1 MEISRYFCL
10 INVGIEND
18 QYPNLVLSLTSISA
32 LPPTL
37 KMIIQEDKL
46 RAFTYSVF
54 KKMGCPDNDAN
65 LATDVLL
72 KSDLR
77 GIDSHGVAR
86 LSGYIR
92 LWEKGRIN
100 PTPKIKIVH
109 ETATTA
115 TVDGD
120 AGLGL
125 VVAPFAM
132 NVAIEKA
139 KIYGSGWVSVKN
151 SNHYGIA
158 GYHANMAVEQ
168 DMIGFSMT
176 NASPLVAPTFSTER
190 MLGTNPMCYAFPAG
204 KYPPV
209 IVDMA
214 TAAAANGKLE
224 IAQRANKN
232 IPQGWVQGKDGQKAV
247 DPHELKNG
255 GSLLPLGSD
264 RDHGSHKGFGLSA
277 TVDILSAVLS
287 GANYG
292 PWAPPFV
299 AFLEPDPN
307 PVGQGLGHF
316 LGAMRVDGFRPA
328 EDFKNHLDNW
338 IERFKA
344 AKPVDASQPV
354 IIPGEPEFEAEQER
368 KQSGIPLVD
377 AVVNDL
383 NELAEKLGLSKLKE

>member
-1 MEISRYFCL
+1 MKFITFPE
-10 INVGIEND
+10 
-18 QYPNLVLSLTSISA
+18 QH
-32 LPPTL
+32 
-37 KMIIQEDKL
+37 L
-46 RAFTYSVF
+46 RAFTEAVF
-54 KKMGCPDNDAN
+54 LKMGCPDDDAK
-65 LATDVLL
+65 LAADVLI

-92 LWEKGRIN
+92 LWEKERIN
-100 PTPKIKIVH
+100 PTPNIRIVH
-109 ETATTA
+109 ETPTTA

-132 NVAIEKA
+132 KVAIEKA
-139 KIYGSGWVSVKN
+139 RIYGSGWVSVKN
-151 SNHYGIA
+151 SNHFGIA
-158 GYHANMAVEQ
+158 GYHALLAVEQ
-168 DMIGFSMT
+168 DMIGISMT
-176 NASPLVAPTFSTER
+176 NASPLVAPTYSSER
-190 MLGTNPMCYAFPAG
+190 LLGTNPMCYGFPAG

-224 IAQRANKN
+224 IAQRAELP
-232 IPQGWVQGKDGQKAV
+232 IPEGWAQDKTGNSTTN
-247 DPHELKNG
+247 PNELKAG

-264 RDHGSHKGFGLSA
+264 KDHGSHKGYGLSA

-292 PWAPPFV
+292 PWVPPFV
-299 AFLEPDPN
+299 AFLEPSAN
-307 PVGQGLGHF
+307 PVGEGIGHF

-328 EDFKNHLDNW
+328 QDFKDHLDNW
-338 IERFKA
+338 IERFKS
-344 AKPVDASQPV
+344 AKTIDPDKKV
-354 IIPGEPEFEAEQER
+354 IIPGEPEYGFEIER
-368 KQSGIPLVD
+368 KKNGIPLIN

-383 NELAEKLGLSKLKE
+383 NELATKLGIATLKN